1 MQCFVCLH
9 KCLCF
14 WILLLPTMK
23 TNRGH
28 VTCMCVL
35 QLAWLCATLWLYV
48 CGPRG
53 IQREPGPQWHLY
65 LQHRSDTHTPCFSP
79 HTHSSRTR
87 PSTLCVCVADTNTW
101 TELVHPQLSVPRA
114 GHSIITMAL
123 ANQNLSFKDDGKER
137 NSDRTPKTLLVFGG
151 GDNEGN
157 FYSDLT
163 TLVVAELLDQN

>member
-1 MQCFVCLH
+1 M
-9 KCLCF
+9 
-14 WILLLPTMK
+14 
-23 TNRGH
+23 
-28 VTCMCVL
+28 
-35 QLAWLCATLWLYV
+35 YV
-48 CGPRG
+48 CVTAGMVVCYSLTLRLWSTGDTTGTRPSMTPLPSTQVRHTHTHPAS
-53 IQREPGPQWHLY
+53 RH
-65 LQHRSDTHTPCFSP
+65 THTPP
-79 HTHSSRTR
+79 EPGLQH
-87 PSTLCVCVADTNTW
+87 CVCVADTNTW

>member
-1 MQCFVCLH
+1 M
-9 KCLCF
+9 
-14 WILLLPTMK
+14 
-23 TNRGH
+23 
-28 VTCMCVL
+28 
-35 QLAWLCATLWLYV
+35 YV
-48 CGPRG
+48 CVTAGMVVCYSLTLRLWSTG
-53 IQREPGPQWHLY
+53 
-65 LQHRSDTHTPCFSP
+65 DTTG
-79 HTHSSRTR
+79 TR
-87 PSTLCVCVADTNTW
+87 PSMTPLPSTQVRHTHTLLLATHTLLQNQAFNTVCVCVADTNTW

>member
-1 MQCFVCLH
+1 MLHVCVCYSWH
-9 KCLCF
+9 
-14 WILLLPTMK
+14 
-23 TNRGH
+23 G
-28 VTCMCVL
+28 CVL
-35 QLAWLCATLWLYV
+35 L
-48 CGPRG
+48 
-53 IQREPGPQWHLY
+53 
-65 LQHRSDTHTPCFSP
+65 SDSTFVVHGGYNGNQALNDTFTFNTGQTHTHPASRHTHTPP
-79 HTHSSRTR
+79 EPGLQH
-87 PSTLCVCVADTNTW
+87 CVCVADTNTW